1 MNRSLA
7 ALLALA
13 LAALTSP
20 AHSAPAAKELFGA
33 RAQPAAMASRSI
45 GFYAKGCLAGAMSM
59 PKDGPTWQMTR
70 PSRNRAWGNPA
81 MISLLQRLSA
91 ETAQNDGWR
100 GFLIG
105 DIAQPRGGPMSSGH
119 ASHQIG
125 LDADVYLTPM
135 PQRRLSDAER
145 DGLEPQS
152 LIDPKTLH
160 VDEKRWRPEHL
171 RLLRRVAKAPEVQR
185 VFVHPGIK
193 LKLCQTAGK
202 DRGWLAKVRP
212 TYGHDYHFHIRMF
225 CPPGETACDGQA
237 PVGREDGCGDLDWW
251 FDVALQPPPPGA
263 PPYKPKPPLTMA
275 DLPRACAAVLDAGG
289 GSVPTSAAPQRIATP
304 TQRPSQ

>member
-1 MNRSLA
+1 MNCSLA
-7 ALLALA
+7 SLGVALLVALA
-13 LAALTSP
+13 GP
-20 AHSAPAAKELFGA
+20 AVAAPAAKDLFGA
-33 RAQPAAMASRSI
+33 RTQPAAMASRSI
-45 GFYAKGCLAGAMSM
+45 GFYSKGCLAGAVGM

-81 MISLLQRLSA
+81 MIALLERLSA
-91 ETAQNDGWR
+91 EAAEKDGWR

-135 PQRRLSDAER
+135 PQRRLSDDER
-145 DGLEPQS
+145 DGLDPQS
-152 LIDPKTLH
+152 LVDPKTLH
-160 VDEKRWRPEHL
+160 VDDSLWRPEHL
-171 RLLRRVAKAPEVQR
+171 RLLRRVASEPEVQR

-193 LKLCQTAGK
+193 QKLCQTAGQ
-202 DRGWLAKVRP
+202 DRAWLAKVRP

-225 CPPGETACDGQA
+225 CPAGESACEKQA
-237 PVGREDGCGDLDWW
+237 AVGRDDGCDDLDWW
-251 FDVALQPPPPGA
+251 FDVALQPPPPNA

-289 GSVPTSAAPQRIATP
+289 GVAPSAAMSGPIAIP
-304 TQRPSQ
+304 TQRPSR